1 MNESILGSFGDFK
14 SALSSRIVDVDRD
27 RDRRQGGELAASDL
41 GDLNGGGGDHVSPLG
56 KRKDRFQC
64 SGD

>member
-27 RDRRQGGELAASDL
+27 RDRRQGGSRD
-41 GDLNGGGGDHVSPLG
+41 
-56 KRKDRFQC
+56 
-64 SGD
+64 